1 MLPLYVPVTSTVI
14 ADYFQ
19 RYTHPVT
26 EIVYGGTDY
35 DNPVKLAEIGAVP
48 LRVLTP
54 AAGLEIVEWVV
65 EDDSENPG
73 GKQYR
78 PVMLRV
84 EQPAAGFDAATWEV
98 VDDVANPGDKL
109 RRPLTTTPWAIT
121 AADRED
127 KNALVDA
134 ERLRRLN
141 ILKVTASGVTF
152 EADPSSRINLTTVV
166 AAIAGGATVPNPF
179 PWRDAGNVVRNLT
192 HVQLLELSRLMLIAV
207 RDMFQKSWTL
217 KDTTL
222 PAITDA
228 IAFRAFDVTD
238 DSLWA

>member
-1 MLPLYVPVTSTVI
+1 MLPLYVPATSTVI
-14 ADYFQ
+14 VEYFQ
-19 RYTHPVT
+19 RYTHPIT
-26 EIVYGGTDY
+26 DIVYGGTDY
-35 DNPVKLAEIGAVP
+35 DNPVKLAEVGAVP
-48 LRVLTP
+48 LRALTP
-54 AAGLEIVEWVV
+54 AEGLEIVEWVV
-65 EDDSENPG
+65 EDDTENPG

-84 EQPAAGFDAATWEV
+84 QPPAEGFDAATWEI
-98 VDDVANPGDKL
+98 VDDPAHPGDKL
-109 RRPLTTTPWAIT
+109 RRPLTTTPWVIT
-121 AADRED
+121 AANHTD
-127 KNALVDA
+127 KNTLVDL
-134 ERLRRLN
+134 ERTRRLDL
-141 ILKVTASGVTF
+141 LKVTASGVTF
-152 EADPSSRINLTTVV
+152 EADPSSRINLTAVI
-166 AAIAGGATVPNPF
+166 AAIAGGAVVPNPF

-192 HVQLLELSRLMLIAV
+192 HVQLLELSRVMLIAV

>member
-1 MLPLYVPVTSTVI
+1 MLPLYVPATSTVI

-35 DNPVKLAEIGAVP
+35 DSPVKLAEIGAVP
-48 LRVLTP
+48 LRALAPV
-54 AAGLEIVEWVV
+54 AGLEIVEWVV

-84 EQPAAGFDAATWEV
+84 EQPSAGFDAATWEV
-98 VDDVANPGDKL
+98 VDDVTNPGDKL

-121 AADRED
+121 AANRTD

-166 AAIAGGATVPNPF
+166 AAIAGGAVVPNPF

-228 IAFRAFDVTD
+228 IEFRAFDVTD

>member
-1 MLPLYVPVTSTVI
+1 MLPIYVPASNTVI
-14 ADYFQ
+14 TNYFQ
-19 RYTHPVT
+19 RYNHPVT
-26 EIVYGGTDY
+26 GEVYGGADY
-35 DNPVKLAEIGAVP
+35 DNGSKLAEIGAVP
-48 LRVLTP
+48 LRALTP

-78 PVMLRV
+78 PIMLRV
-84 EQPAAGFDAATWEV
+84 QPPVEGFDAATWEV

-109 RRPLTTTPWAIT
+109 RRPLTTTPWVIT
-121 AADRED
+121 AADRAD

-134 ERLRRLN
+134 ERTRRLDLLTVVAN
-141 ILKVTASGVTF
+141 GVTF

-166 AAIAGGATVPNPF
+166 AAIAGGATVPDPF
-179 PWRDAGNVVRNLT
+179 PWRDADNVVRNLT
-192 HVQLLELSRLMLIAV
+192 HVQLLELSRVMLVAV
-207 RDMFQKSWTL
+207 RDVFQESWTL

-228 IAFRAFDVTD
+228 TSFRAFDVTD
-238 DSLWA
+238 DSLWS